1 MKKFVGGICALA
13 LCFLTTACKEEN
25 KKSSETTE
33 TKTEITSEATT
44 KTLTEETTEETDGYG
59 DPNQLAYEVEECVE
73 IEYIETKLGVICIP
87 QIDENIINTEDA
99 KIANELYVKIKETVL
114 EQVDSFLGEEF
125 EETEEMENTV
135 LVDTQCCIYGNI
147 LSISVRFSDLF
158 DVALQNCTI
167 INLDLFTGHAIQG
180 EEVLLNLGYS
190 MDQVEKAMRYYINR
204 DIIYSLT
211 YEGLYMAAAEETLPQ
226 NVSSRL
232 NEYSGRIDESINN
245 FRLKNTSYENPWDKL
260 LTQPA
265 IGINEWGYP
274 MVWCGVPSDA
284 GAEYIY
290 NLVLVGRDDGETS
303 VINPFLS
310 YGEVF
315 INPMTD
321 YAVCS
326 AAEMLVAQ
334 GYPDIEGYIA
344 EISGITLIE
353 DEYNTMPAY
362 MVDIYNQNY
371 EYIISTFAVDPY
383 YGFAWEKING
393 EWVQKEICYDFP
405 IDNITEDGT
414 SRGAFACIYNYPSD
428 IELWNS
434 YFVDDFD
441 FVEYGTGESYEDL
454 GGETVVLIASDDILV
469 SYEEGYMDGEHFS
482 TKQQYRNVHLYSGQR
497 IVLHLLRPEGI
508 PTQAIRVTS
517 DHGTGTY
524 IITEEGIDCV
534 PDIEYIYDDAA
545 VG

>member
-13 LCFLTTACKEEN
+13 LCLLTTACKEEN
-25 KKSSETTE
+25 KKSSEITE

-99 KIANELYVKIKETVL
+99 KIANELYVKIKDTVL

-265 IGINEWGYP
+265 IGINELGYP

-290 NLVLVGRDDGETS
+290 NLVSVGRDDGETS

-334 GYPDIEGYIA
+334 GYSDIEGYIA

-454 GGETVVLIASDDILV
+454 GGERVVLTASDDTLV
-469 SYEEGYMDGEHFS
+469 SYEAGYMDGEHFS

-497 IVLHLLRPEGI
+497 IVLHLLRPEGM